1 MSMKL
6 TFWGA
11 AQQVTGSM
19 HLLTLDSGYQ
29 ILVDCGLDYDQRD
42 QFEANNKHFPF
53 LPEDIDLVILTHA
66 HIDHSGNLPNLV
78 RQGFKGQILCSHPSI
93 ELTKNLLLD
102 SLNVQQIEGKK
113 KLRNKKHQHK
123 QRLSKAEQVAT
134 LYNRVH
140 IDLTVEAMKGLDF
153 YRPYDINDDVQIEL
167 FEAGHILGAASV
179 KMSIKDKCKVVR
191 IGFTGDLG
199 NYHSQLVIDPQPMGE
214 LDYMVSE
221 STYGGRLHTD
231 HQDAKELLLQYVLNT
246 CVKYKGKLVIP
257 AFSVGRTQSILYTF
271 NQLYAEGLLQGVR
284 VYTDSPLAIK
294 TTRLYAEHVNQ
305 LNQEAQAFYKAHGTL
320 FAFPDLYTLERSED
334 SKMLATMPEPAVIVS
349 AAGMVEGGRIQEHI
363 RHHIGDTFSTILIAG
378 YCAEGTLGAELLK
391 GRPSVTIGKRPKQ
404 VYAKIAR
411 TDVFSAHPDQAGLL
425 KYYEACHYKQLKKLF
440 LVHGDLNAMATLK
453 SKLEGLEV
461 ETPFQGQSFD
471 LH

>member
-1 MSMKL
+1 MKL

-19 HLLTLDSGYQ
+19 HLLTLDSGFQ
-29 ILVDCGLDYDQRD
+29 ILIDCGLDYDKRD
-42 QFEANNKHFPF
+42 QFEANNKNFPF
-53 LPEDIDLVILTHA
+53 FPEDIDVVILTHA

-78 RQGFKGQILCSHPSI
+78 RQGFKGQILCTHPSI

-102 SLNVQQIEGKK
+102 SVNVQQIEGKK
-113 KLRNKKHQHK
+113 KLRNKKQQAFKH
-123 QRLSKAEQVAT
+123 RPSKADQVAT

-140 IDLTVEAMKGLDF
+140 VDQTVEAMKGIGF
-153 YRPYDINDDVQIEL
+153 YQPYKINDAVEIEL
-167 FEAGHILGAASV
+167 YEAGHILGAASV
-179 KMSIKDKCKVVR
+179 KLSIQENGRKTH

-199 NYHSQLVIDPQPMGE
+199 NYQSQLVIDPQPMQG
-214 LDYMVSE
+214 LDYLISE
-221 STYGGRLHTD
+221 STYGGRLHID
-231 HQDAKELLLQYVLNT
+231 HQSAKTLLLDYVLNT

-257 AFSVGRTQSILYTF
+257 AFSVGRTQAILYTF
-271 NQLYAEGLLQGVR
+271 NQLYLEGKLEGVK

-294 TTRLYAEHVNQ
+294 TTRLYAEHVDQ
-305 LNQEAQAFYKAHGTL
+305 LNQEAQDFYKTNGTL

-334 SKMLATMPEPAVIVS
+334 SKLLATMPEPAVIVS

-378 YCAEGTLGAELLK
+378 FCAEGTLGAELLK
-391 GRPSVTIGKRPKQ
+391 GRPSVNIGKRPKQ

-425 KYYEACHYKQLKKLF
+425 KYYDAVGVNQLKTLF
-440 LVHGDLNAMATLK
+440 LVHGDSTSMTGLK
-453 SKLEGLEV
+453 SKLDGVAV
-461 ETPFQGQSFD
+461 EIPYQGQVYE
-471 LH
+471 LN